1 VHHQLKE
8 DRGLGLVLTDVANVI
23 DYQQGISIE
32 LVE

>member
-8 DRGLGLVLTDVANVI
+8 DLGLGLVLTDVANVI
-23 DYQQGISIE
+23 DHQQGLAIE